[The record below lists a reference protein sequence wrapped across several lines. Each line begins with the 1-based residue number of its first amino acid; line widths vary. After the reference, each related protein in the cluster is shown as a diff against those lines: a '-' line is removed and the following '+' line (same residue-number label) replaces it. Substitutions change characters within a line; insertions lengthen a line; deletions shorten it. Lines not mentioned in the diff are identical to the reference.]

1 MLLSYV
7 VSHLLTM
14 WYLCSPRDESMFR
27 DILELLTH
35 ICLGE
40 KYEKYAGQVG
50 DDGELLV
57 LT

>member
-1 MLLSYV
+1 MLLCYV
-7 VSHLLTM
+7 VSHQPTM
-14 WYLCSPRDESMFR
+14 WHLCSPREESVFR
-27 DILELLTH
+27 DNLELLTH

-40 KYEKYAGQVG
+40 KHARQVG

>member
-7 VSHLLTM
+7 ISHLPTM
-14 WYLCSPRDESMFR
+14 WYLCSPREESDMFR
-27 DILELLTH
+27 DNLELLTH
-35 ICLGE
+35 ICLRG
-40 KYEKYAGQVG
+40 KHARQVG